1 MPSDLSAGP
10 AAFMAAYEQAASSH
24 DLDRVM
30 AMIAVDATYWF
41 TDGSYRGLAEIRSA
55 IARTFA
61 VIQDEVY
68 EISGLQWLVLTA
80 EHAVCRYRFRW
91 RGVIDGQPCSGQG
104 RGTNVLVRQDG
115 AWKMQH
121 EHLSP

>member
-1 MPSDLSAGP
+1 
-10 AAFMAAYEQAASSH
+10 MAAYEQAARSH

-30 AMIAVDATYWF
+30 AMIAADATYWF
-41 TDGSYRGLAEIRSA
+41 SDGSYRGAAEIEGA
-55 IARTFA
+55 IGRTFA

-68 EISGLQWLVLTA
+68 EISGLQWVVLTA
-80 EHAVCRYRFRW
+80 EHAVCRYRFSW
-91 RGVIDGQPCSGQG
+91 RGVIDGQPRSGHG
-104 RGTNVLVRQDG
+104 RGTNVMVRQGG